1 MTQIF
6 NTIFDIKTPFWKGKN
21 NFFYTKH
28 HRDKF
33 YTLNQKQTQNSN
45 VYDSCFLTKAC
56 NFYLP
61 PPTFEES
68 RIVGL
73 DVDVEFFVYIKFHDK

>member
-6 NTIFDIKTPFWKGKN
+6 NTTFDIKAPFWKGKKKA
-21 NFFYTKH
+21 FYIKH

-33 YTLNQKQTQNSN
+33 YTLNQEQTPNSN

-61 PPTFEES
+61 PPTLEEGTL
-68 RIVGL
+68 VGFY
-73 DVDVEFFVYIKFHDK
+73 VDVEFFV